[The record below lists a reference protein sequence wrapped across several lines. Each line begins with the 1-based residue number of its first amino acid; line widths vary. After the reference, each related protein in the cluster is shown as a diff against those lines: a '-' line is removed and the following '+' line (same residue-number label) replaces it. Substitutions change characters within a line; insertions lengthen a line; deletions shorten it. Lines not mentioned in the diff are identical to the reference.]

1 MNLAL
6 QENRALLGSVLALG
20 AAAAYG
26 SSLYVQKVVVTE
38 YAPPLVGAT
47 FALLFGM
54 LILTAMVHRH
64 IPADL
69 RKPQNGLTM
78 MALAGLS
85 SSIGVMFSYLSL
97 NHAQV
102 IVVAP
107 ISGVAPLI
115 SLLLSHIFLK
125 RLERIT
131 WRIVVGA
138 LMIAGGVVLVTVNTI
153 GSD

>member
-1 MNLAL
+1 MNLAFP
-6 QENRALLGSVLALG
+6 ENRAVLGSVFALG
-20 AAAAYG
+20 AAMAYG
-26 SSLYVQKVVVTE
+26 SSLYLQKVVVRE
-38 YAPPLVGAT
+38 YAPPLGGAT

-54 LILTAMVHRH
+54 LILTVMVHRH

-69 RKPQNGLTM
+69 RKPKNGLAM

-85 SSIGVMFSYLSL
+85 SSVGVMFSYMSL

-102 IVVAP
+102 VVVAP

-138 LMIAGGVVLVTVNTI
+138 LMIAGGVVLVTVTTLA
-153 GSD
+153 SD